1 MLPSC
6 AGLRRLVCFLCAV
19 ALYGRASAQ
28 EIEENFY
35 KRLSLEELA
44 DIDVTA
50 VARRAEPVSGTA
62 AAVTVLT
69 SEDIRRSGATN
80 IPELFRM
87 IPGMHVARFNTTSWA
102 IFARGFNSTA
112 ANKLLVM

>member
-6 AGLRRLVCFLCAV
+6 AGLRTTRLFLV
-19 ALYGRASAQ
+19 RSRALRTASAQ

-87 IPGMHVARFNTTSWA
+87 IPGMHVARSNTTS
-102 IFARGFNSTA
+102 
-112 ANKLLVM
+112 